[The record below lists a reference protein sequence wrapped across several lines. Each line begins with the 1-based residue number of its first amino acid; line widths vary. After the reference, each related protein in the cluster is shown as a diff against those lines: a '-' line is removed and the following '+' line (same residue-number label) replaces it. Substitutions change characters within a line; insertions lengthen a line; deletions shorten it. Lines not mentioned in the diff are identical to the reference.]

1 MDLEERLGEGM
12 GEAAVQWNKAML
24 KFQKTLMKSAAAE
37 SGIAPAFNV
46 EGLTAEKTEQEA
58 DRPAVAAAKAA
69 KKAAEAAF
77 TKDSLALLT
86 SLTAASE
93 NEGDII

>member
-1 MDLEERLGEGM
+1 MADT
-12 GEAAVQWNKAML
+12 AVQWNKAML
-24 KFQKTLMKSAAAE
+24 KFQKTLIKSAAAE

-46 EGLTAEKTEQEA
+46 DGLTAQKIEKEA

-77 TKDSLALLT
+77 TKDSLTLLT
-86 SLTAASE
+86 TLSATSDGD
-93 NEGDII
+93 GDII

>member
-1 MDLEERLGEGM
+1 ME
-12 GEAAVQWNKAML
+12 EAAVQWNKAML

-46 EGLTAEKTEQEA
+46 DGLTAEKTEKEA